1 MPALKTRS
9 KTKRSRQHVP
19 RLPREL
25 LTAAGRKGRL
35 LLPVDGS
42 DGSHRAVEH
51 LVRAFNHARPIEV
64 RLLNVQT
71 PIPLRK
77 SWRLD
82 RKAVFRQQQ
91 QDGRKALRVARARL
105 DEAGIQYD
113 YHIAV
118 GQVAQTIVRYAKRW
132 HCDSIL
138 MGTRGLGLTPGL
150 LLGSV
155 ALKVVHLAE
164 IPVTLVN

>member
-1 MPALKTRS
+1 LLAPPD
-9 KTKRSRQHVP
+9 RQ
-19 RLPREL
+19 
-25 LTAAGRKGRL
+25 GRV

-42 DGSHRAVEH
+42 QGSHRAVEH
-51 LVRAFNHARPIEV
+51 LVRAFDHARPVDV
-64 RLLNVQT
+64 RLLNVQA

-82 RKAVFRQQQ
+82 RKAIFTQQQ
-91 QDGRKALRVARARL
+91 QDGKKALRIARARL
-105 DEAGIQYD
+105 DEAQIPYE

-118 GQVAQTIVRYAKRW
+118 GQVPQTIVRYAKRW

-138 MGTRGLGLTPGL
+138 MGTRGLGLTAWL

-155 ALKVVHLAE
+155 R
-164 IPVTLVN
+164 